1 MTRVTFGMYR
11 KGVREPATTMTSA
24 AAANAGFTLVTPM
37 RIAQSAIVR
46 HHRESP
52 AAARARLHQSF
63 RNSDYWG
70 PNGTPQARGW
80 ARVIRELYDVYD
92 GLTQGDPRTA
102 FAYGVERDIALGV
115 DALGVRADVVLFDP
129 AGELLRVVLW
139 DKNDLSRD
147 APSSTARRSGARD
160 GRRARPG
167 PRRRR
172 RGVGA
177 ARPDADHC
185 HPGAGN
191 RRDEPGRPH
200 RPSARAVSRLVPP
213 TPCDRQRPDR

>member
-1 MTRVTFGMYR
+1 M
-11 KGVREPATTMTSA
+11 GVAGIQQPHRGERASA
-24 AAANAGFTLVTPM
+24 APGVAVDHETGSADGDIE
-37 RIAQSAIVR
+37 RRRGAIVR

-115 DALGVRADVVLFDP
+115 DALGVRADVVLFDQ
-129 AGELLRVVLW
+129 AGYMPRVVL
-139 DKNDLSRD
+139 
-147 APSSTARRSGARD
+147 
-160 GRRARPG
+160 
-167 PRRRR
+167 
-172 RGVGA
+172 
-177 ARPDADHC
+177 C
-185 HPGAGN
+185 
-191 RRDEPGRPH
+191 
-200 RPSARAVSRLVPP
+200 
-213 TPCDRQRPDR
+213 

>member
-129 AGELLRVVLW
+129 AGYVPRVVLW
-139 DKNDLSRD
+139 DKNDLSRARAIEYG
-147 APSSTARRSGARD
+147 APVWRAMEDELGQ
-160 GRRARPG
+160 GRVAAVEVWALRG
-167 PRRRR
+167 PTQIT
-172 RGVGA
+172 VTPAQAGA
-177 ARPDADHC
+177 AM
-185 HPGAGN
+185 GQV
-191 RRDEPGRPH
+191 
-200 RPSARAVSRLVPP
+200 ARTVHRLV
-213 TPCDRQRPDR
+213 Q

>member
-37 RIAQSAIVR
+37 SIAQSAIVR
-46 HHRESP
+46 HHRDSP

-80 ARVIRELYDVYD
+80 ARAIRELYDVYD
-92 GLTQGDPRTA
+92 GLTQSDRRTA

-115 DALGVRADVVLFDP
+115 HALGVRADVVLLDP
-129 AGELLRVVLW
+129 AGYVPRIVLW
-139 DKNDLSRD
+139 DKNDLTYGRAIEYG
-147 APSSTARRSGARD
+147 APVWRAMEDELGD
-160 GRRARPG
+160 GRVAAVEVWALRGPTQIAITPAQASAAMGQVART
-167 PRRRR
+167 
-172 RGVGA
+172 V
-177 ARPDADHC
+177 H
-185 HPGAGN
+185 
-191 RRDEPGRPH
+191 
-200 RPSARAVSRLVPP
+200 RLV
-213 TPCDRQRPDR
+213 Q

>member
-11 KGVREPATTMTSA
+11 KGVREPATTLTSA

-129 AGELLRVVLW
+129 AGYMPRVVLW
-139 DKNDLSRD
+139 DKNDLSRGRALEYG
-147 APSSTARRSGARD
+147 APVWRAMEDDLGQGRVAAVEVWALRGPTQLTVTAAQASAVMGQVART
-160 GRRARPG
+160 
-167 PRRRR
+167 
-172 RGVGA
+172 V
-177 ARPDADHC
+177 H
-185 HPGAGN
+185 
-191 RRDEPGRPH
+191 
-200 RPSARAVSRLVPP
+200 RLV
-213 TPCDRQRPDR
+213 Q